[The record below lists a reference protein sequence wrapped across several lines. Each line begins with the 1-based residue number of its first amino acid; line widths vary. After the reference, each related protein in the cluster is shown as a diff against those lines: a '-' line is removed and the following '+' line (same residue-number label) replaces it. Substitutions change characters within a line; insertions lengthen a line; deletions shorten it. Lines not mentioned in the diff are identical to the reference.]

1 MNYDNNNK
9 ISIFK
14 NDKKGNEKAPDYR
27 GTTTLNNQEYKV
39 ALWIR
44 TSASGTKYMSGTV
57 EIDTYKKQ
65 ETKTSYTR
73 EEIVDLDKDFGNL
86 VEEDIDSELAF

>member
-1 MNYDNNNK
+1 MKYDNNNK

-39 ALWIR
+39 ALWVR
-44 TSASGTKYMSGTV
+44 TSSTGTKYMSGTV
-57 EIDTYKKQ
+57 EVDTYKKQ
-65 ETKTSYTR
+65 EVK
-73 EEIVDLDKDFGNL
+73 EADPFKDFANETNINDDDL
-86 VEEDIDSELAF
+86 PF

>member
-9 ISIFK
+9 ITLFK

-39 ALWIR
+39 AMWIR
-44 TSASGTKYMSGTV
+44 TSATGAKYMSGTV
-57 EIDTYKKQ
+57 ELDTYKKQ
-65 ETKTSYTR
+65 EEVKEETNDPFESFSR
-73 EEIVDLDKDFGNL
+73 EN
-86 VEEDIDSELAF
+86 EEYINSLELPF

>member
-9 ISIFK
+9 ITLFK

-86 VEEDIDSELAF
+86 VEEDESDLAF

>member
-9 ISIFK
+9 ISIFRNNK
-14 NDKKGNEKAPDYR
+14 NGNEKAPDYR

-65 ETKTSYTR
+65 PKE
-73 EEIVDLDKDFGNL
+73 EEIDLDKQYETVGDTG
-86 VEEDIDSELAF
+86 ELTGDDMETAC

>member
-86 VEEDIDSELAF
+86 VEEDESDLAF

>member
-65 ETKTSYTR
+65 ERKQD
-73 EEIVDLDKDFGNL
+73 IDKQYQDFGNS
-86 VEEDIDSELAF
+86 VELTDDDIDNELAF

>member
-9 ISIFK
+9 ITLFK

-86 VEEDIDSELAF
+86 VEEDESDLAV

>member
-39 ALWIR
+39 AMWVR
-44 TSASGTKYMSGTV
+44 TSEKGTKYMSGTV

-65 ETKTSYTR
+65 E
-73 EEIVDLDKDFGNL
+73 EIKEVNDPFKDFANETNINDDDL
-86 VEEDIDSELAF
+86 PF

>member
-9 ISIFK
+9 ISIFR

-86 VEEDIDSELAF
+86 VEEDESDLAF

>member
-27 GTTTLNNQEYKV
+27 GTTTLNSSISLTVSSFINVCQFGVNQNF
-39 ALWIR
+39 LHSRFDCLFHHIR
-44 TSASGTKYMSGTV
+44 LPPKLQPPLSSK
-57 EIDTYKKQ
+57 
-65 ETKTSYTR
+65 
-73 EEIVDLDKDFGNL
+73 
-86 VEEDIDSELAF
+86 

>member
-27 GTTTLNNQEYKV
+27 GTTTLNNPR
-39 ALWIR
+39 I
-44 TSASGTKYMSGTV
+44 
-57 EIDTYKKQ
+57 
-65 ETKTSYTR
+65 
-73 EEIVDLDKDFGNL
+73 
-86 VEEDIDSELAF
+86 

>member
-9 ISIFK
+9 ITLFK

-39 ALWIR
+39 AMWVR
-44 TSASGTKYMSGTV
+44 TSAAGTKYMSGTV

-65 ETKTSYTR
+65 EEVK
-73 EEIVDLDKDFGNL
+73 EEIKEADPFEEFAKEHTNEL
-86 VEEDIDSELAF
+86 EEDYSLPF

>member
-9 ISIFK
+9 ITLFK

-65 ETKTSYTR
+65 PK
-73 EEIVDLDKDFGNL
+73 EEIVDLDKQYEEFGNS
-86 VEEDIDSELAF
+86 VELTDDDIDNELAF

>member
-39 ALWIR
+39 ALWVR

-57 EIDTYKKQ
+57 EVDTYKKQ
-65 ETKTSYTR
+65 EEVK
-73 EEIVDLDKDFGNL
+73 EEKKEADPFQDFNNNTNLTDDDLPF
-86 VEEDIDSELAF
+86 

>member
-86 VEEDIDSELAF
+86 VEEDESDLAFF

>member
-1 MNYDNNNK
+1 MKYDNNNK

-39 ALWIR
+39 AMWIR

-65 ETKTSYTR
+65 EEVK
-73 EEIVDLDKDFGNL
+73 EVKVDPFADFANETNINDDDL
-86 VEEDIDSELAF
+86 PF

>member
-39 ALWIR
+39 AMWVR

-65 ETKTSYTR
+65 EEVKEADPFTSFSQ
-73 EEIVDLDKDFGNL
+73 EN
-86 VEEDIDSELAF
+86 EEDINSLELPF

>member
-1 MNYDNNNK
+1 MKYDNNNK

-27 GTTTLNNQEYKV
+27 GTTTLKNQEYKV
-39 ALWIR
+39 AMWIR

-65 ETKTSYTR
+65 E
-73 EEIVDLDKDFGNL
+73 EIKVDPFADFAK
-86 VEEDIDSELAF
+86 ETDITDDDLPF

>member
-9 ISIFK
+9 ISLFK

-39 ALWIR
+39 ALWVR

-86 VEEDIDSELAF
+86 VEEDESDLAF